1 MFRSHRGCENHRL
14 FDGESE
20 RPPEQE
26 GGLLNSAKLLALS
39 LLCTICTSLPS
50 VSQQKTNPD
59 PADLILRNAFIYT
72 VDQKRTVAEALAI
85 RSGKI
90 VFVGRN
96 DGVSRFIGKETKVL
110 DLGGRMVLPGFIDS
124 HCHPTGAYRHFY
136 EISLNSV
143 RTVPEYQKAIRE
155 YYGSHAGAKYLKG
168 RGWSNTLFPKTGPDK
183 KLIDE
188 IVSEI
193 PVSLSSEDGHSK
205 WVNSKALEL
214 AGITKNTPNPE
225 GGVIEH
231 NPITGEPTGT
241 LRESAASLVAKLFPD
256 YGVDELVKGL
266 EAYQKMALAF
276 GITMAHDADIDLGSN
291 EIAAYKT
298 LEKANLL
305 AMRFRASLYVSPKEG
320 LKQVAAILAEQAKH
334 KGPSFQIHAAK
345 IYVDG
350 VVEGST
356 AYLKEPY
363 KHLPNS
369 RGELLWKPEDLN
381 AMCAELDKNR
391 LQIHVHSIGD
401 GGTSVTL
408 DAFAHAAKLNGKR
421 DSRNLITHLQLVAP
435 EDILRFKKL
444 GVIAVTQ
451 PFWFMKDDYYYNI
464 QVPYLGQKRADDE
477 YPMESYFKAGVTV
490 TSSSDYSVTIP
501 CNPLVAIQTG
511 MTRSR
516 PETTDPKEVLWPDER
531 ATLEQMIAS
540 FTINGAYANFL
551 EKSTGSLEVGKMADI
566 IVLDKNL
573 FNVAVTDIRNFKV
586 LMTLFE
592 GKEAFKDKSLN
603 P

>member
-1 MFRSHRGCENHRL
+1 MNP
-14 FDGESE
+14 
-20 RPPEQE
+20 RPA
-26 GGLLNSAKLLALS
+26 N
-39 LLCTICTSLPS
+39 
-50 VSQQKTNPD
+50 
-59 PADLILRNAFIYT
+59 LILRNAFIYT

-85 RSGKI
+85 RSSKI

-96 DGVSRFIGKETKVL
+96 GDVTRFAGKETRVI

-124 HCHPTGAYRHFY
+124 HCHPSGAYKQFY
-136 EISLNSV
+136 EISFNSV

-155 YYGSHAGAKYLKG
+155 YYGSHSGAEYLKG

-188 IVSEI
+188 IVNDI

-214 AGITKNTPNPE
+214 AGITKNTPNPD

-231 NPITGEPTGT
+231 DPITGEPTGT

-256 YGVDELVKGL
+256 YSLDELMRGYI
-266 EAYQKMALAF
+266 AYQKMALAF
-276 GITMAHDADIDLGSN
+276 GITTAHDADIDLGSN
-291 EIAAYKT
+291 EISAYKA
-298 LEKANLL
+298 LEKANQLE
-305 AMRFRASLYVSPKEG
+305 MRFRASLYVSPKDG
-320 LKQVAAILAEQAKH
+320 LKQVAAIAAERRKH
-334 KGPSFQIHAAK
+334 KGPYFQIRAAK

-363 KHLPNS
+363 RHLPNS
-369 RGELLWKPEDLN
+369 RGEFLWKPEDLN
-381 AMCAELDKNR
+381 AMCTELDRNK

-401 GGTSVTL
+401 GATGVTL
-408 DAFAHAAKLNGKR
+408 DAFAHAAKLNGAR
-421 DSRNLITHLQLVAP
+421 DSRNLITHLQLVSAD
-435 EDILRFKKL
+435 DILRFKKL

-464 QVPYLGQKRADDE
+464 QVPYLGQERADAE
-477 YPMESYFKAGVTV
+477 YPMESFFKAGVMV

-516 PETTDPKEVLWPDER
+516 PETTDAKEILWPGER
-531 ATLEQMIAS
+531 ATLDQMIAS
-540 FTINGAYANFL
+540 FTINGSYANFL
-551 EKSTGSLEVGKMADI
+551 EKSTGSLEVGKMADL

-573 FNVAVTDIRNFKV
+573 FSIPVTDISKACV

-592 GKEAFKDKSLN
+592 GKEAFKDKSFN

>member
-1 MFRSHRGCENHRL
+1 M
-14 FDGESE
+14 
-20 RPPEQE
+20 
-26 GGLLNSAKLLALS
+26 NSAKVLALS
-39 LLCTICTSLPS
+39 FFCMVCVSIPS
-50 VSQQKTNPD
+50 ASQQKVRPR
-59 PADLILRNAFIYT
+59 PADIILHNAFIYT
-72 VDQKRTVAEALAI
+72 VDQKRTAAEALAI

-90 VFVGRN
+90 VFVGHN
-96 DGVSRFIGKETKVL
+96 GDVTRFAGKETKVV

-143 RTVPEYQKAIRE
+143 RTVQEYQKAIRE
-155 YYGSHAGAKYLKG
+155 YYGNHADAKYLKG

-183 KLIDE
+183 KLIDD
-188 IVSEI
+188 IVRDI

-205 WVNSKALEL
+205 WVNSRALEL
-214 AGITKNTPNPE
+214 AGITKSTPNPN

-231 NPITGEPTGT
+231 DPATGEPTGT
-241 LRESAASLVAKLFPD
+241 LRESAADLIAKLFPD

-266 EAYQKMALAF
+266 EAYQNMALAF
-276 GITMAHDADIDLGSN
+276 GITMAHDADINLGSN

-298 LEKANLL
+298 LEKANRLR
-305 AMRFRASLYVSPKEG
+305 MRFRTSLYVSPKDG
-320 LKQVAAILAEQAKH
+320 LKQLAAIVDERAKH
-334 KGPSFQIHAAK
+334 DGPHFQILAAK

-356 AYLKEPY
+356 AYLREPY
-363 KHLPNS
+363 KHLPAS
-369 RGELLWKPEDLN
+369 RGELLWRPEDLN
-381 AMCAELDKNR
+381 ATCAELDKNR
-391 LQIHVHSIGD
+391 LQIHVHAIGD
-401 GGTSVTL
+401 GATAATL
-408 DAFAHAAKLNGKR
+408 DAFAHAIKRNGKR

-435 EDILRFKKL
+435 DDILRFKRL
-444 GVIAVTQ
+444 GVVAVTQ
-451 PFWFMKDDYYYNI
+451 PFWFMKDDYYYHI
-464 QVPYLGQKRADDE
+464 QVPYLGQERADAE
-477 YPMESYFKAGVTV
+477 YPMGSFFKAGVMV

-516 PETTDPKEVLWPDER
+516 PETTDPKEVLWPAEK
-531 ATLEQMIAS
+531 ATLDQMIAS

-551 EKSTGSLEVGKMADI
+551 EKSTGSLEVGKMADV

-573 FNVAVTDIRNFKV
+573 FNIPAADISKARV

-592 GKEAFKDKSLN
+592 GKEGFKDKSLN

>member
-1 MFRSHRGCENHRL
+1 MNRR
-14 FDGESE
+14 
-20 RPPEQE
+20 
-26 GGLLNSAKLLALS
+26 
-39 LLCTICTSLPS
+39 
-50 VSQQKTNPD
+50 

-90 VFVGRN
+90 VFVGHNGDVR
-96 DGVSRFIGKETKVL
+96 RFAGKETKII

-124 HCHPTGAYRHFY
+124 HCHPSGAYKQFY
-136 EISLNSV
+136 EISFNSV

-155 YYGSHAGAKYLKG
+155 YYGSHPGAKYLKG

-188 IVSEI
+188 IVTDI

-214 AGITKNTPNPE
+214 AGITKNTPNPD

-231 NPITGEPTGT
+231 DPITGEPTGT

-256 YGVDELVKGL
+256 YSIDELMRGYI
-266 EAYQKMALAF
+266 AYQKMALAF
-276 GITMAHDADIDLGSN
+276 GITTAHDADIDLGSN
-291 EIAAYKT
+291 EISAYKT
-298 LEKANLL
+298 LEKANQLE
-305 AMRFRASLYVSPKEG
+305 MRFRASLYVSPKDG
-320 LKQVAAILAEQAKH
+320 LKQVAAIAAERTKH
-334 KGPSFQIHAAK
+334 KGPYFQIHAAK

-369 RGELLWKPEDLN
+369 RGEFLWKPEDLN
-381 AMCAELDKNR
+381 AMCAELDKNE

-401 GGTSVTL
+401 GATGVTL
-408 DAFAHAAKLNGKR
+408 DAFAHAAKLNGAR
-421 DSRNLITHLQLVAP
+421 DSRNLITHLQLVSAD
-435 EDILRFKKL
+435 DILRFKKL
-444 GVIAVTQ
+444 DVIAVTQ

-464 QVPYLGQKRADDE
+464 QVPYLGQERADAE
-477 YPMESYFKAGVTV
+477 YPMESFFKAGVMV

-516 PETTDPKEVLWPDER
+516 PETTDVKEILWPGER
-531 ATLEQMIAS
+531 ATLDQMIAS
-540 FTINGAYANFL
+540 FTINGAFANFL
-551 EKSTGSLEVGKMADI
+551 EKSTGSLEVGKMADVI
-566 IVLDKNL
+566 ILDKNL
-573 FNVAVTDIRNFKV
+573 FNIPVADISKARV

-592 GKEAFKDKSLN
+592 GNEAFKDKSFN